1 MKTAIIGGG
10 ICGLYLAKN
19 LAQKGIQTTVF
30 ERKKNIGKICCSGL
44 FSERLFEHLPQAKP
58 LAVNIIRKAI
68 INFPKRRIELVF
80 KQPFF
85 IINHFQLDN
94 LAADLASKAGASI
107 ISGETVDGAKLKELT
122 QNYERIIGADGAFSA
137 VRKYLALPNP
147 EFWLG
152 IQFFEKKYDTSDS
165 VETWATKNGFLWRI
179 PRGNEVEWGIM
190 EKPASARKLF
200 DKFIAQQGLKPD
212 KLVSAVIP
220 QGFTLPKNNKFT
232 LCGDASG
239 LTKPWSGG
247 GVLWGLKQA
256 DILLKNF
263 PNFIQYKQEAQSFF
277 RLKIIVGKAA
287 KSAAYTAGFNFGFL
301 IPRKINLDGD
311 FLFKFSKK

>member
-19 LAQKGIQTTVF
+19 LAEKGIQTTVF

-44 FSERLFEHLPQAKP
+44 FSERLFDYLPQAKP

-68 INFPKRRIELVF
+68 INFPKQRIELSF
-80 KQPFF
+80 RQTFF
-85 IINHFQLDN
+85 VINHFQLDN
-94 LAADLASKAGASI
+94 LAADLAAKAGAAI
-107 ISGETVDGAKLKELT
+107 ITGQTVNDAKLKELT

-137 VRKYLALPNP
+137 VRKYLTLPNP

-152 IQFFEKKYDTSDS
+152 IQFFEKKYDASDF

-190 EKPASARKLF
+190 EKPAAARKLF
-200 DKFIAQQGLKPD
+200 DKFIVQQKLKPD
-212 KLVSAVIP
+212 KLTSAVIP
-220 QGFTLPKNNKFT
+220 QGFILPKNNKIT

-247 GVLWGLKQA
+247 GVLWGLAQA

-263 PNFIQYKQEAQSFF
+263 PNFIQYKREAQNFF
-277 RLKIIVGKAA
+277 GFKITVGKAA
-287 KSAAYTAGFNFGFL
+287 KSIAYVLGSNIGFL